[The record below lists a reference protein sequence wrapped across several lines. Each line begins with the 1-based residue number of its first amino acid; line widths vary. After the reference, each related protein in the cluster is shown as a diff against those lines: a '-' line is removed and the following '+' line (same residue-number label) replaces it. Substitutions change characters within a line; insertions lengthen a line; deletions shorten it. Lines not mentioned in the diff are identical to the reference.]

1 LSSAHNFDTAFLA
14 ADDGLDD
21 VYVPCSF
28 FPITAVKWRFED
40 DIIYNTKKIMGI

>member
-14 ADDGLDD
+14 ADDGLEDA
-21 VYVPCSF
+21 YEPCSF

-40 DIIYNTKKIMGI
+40 DILIYNYKLFF